1 MGLLSG
7 FFSLGRNINKT
18 KNDTDNQVEGVISDL
33 LPELKLNMTDD
44 ELISLSTTWQN
55 SWNKELDELK
65 KRRENNKNYW
75 LGKHYSTVENAINDG
90 KPLADNLIFESLES
104 FLPVATKQN
113 PEPVVTADN
122 SQPGQ
127 DLSGKVQKM
136 LIYQADTQKLKLK
149 IKGAVRHWAINLVGV
164 IKVGWSER
172 KNDMDT
178 KVIKPQD
185 LILDPDATIDEDGYT
200 GEFIGH
206 YREDSAGT
214 LIKKFSKKKDV
225 ITKQVDNKMGTKL
238 RYVEWWTSEYT
249 FWRLG
254 NEILDK
260 IKNPHWNYDSEKDVT
275 DETGAVSKEPVKGQ
289 NHFPAPA
296 MPFIFLSVYNLGEKP
311 FDITSIIEQNI
322 SLQDL
327 INKRLKQIDKNAD
340 KTNGAIAV
348 GGQLTEE
355 QAKKVSE
362 AVRKGGTIYVPTV
375 TNINEAVATLQVA
388 ALPSYIYQSLIDY
401 RSELRN
407 IFGTRGLTSQGV
419 AQEKTVRGKII
430 SSGMDSDRVGGG
442 ISEYIEQFADS
453 IFNWMVQLIY
463 VYYDEEHAGAIIGKD
478 RATEYVS
485 LKNSDINRKLLV
497 SVKSGSM
504 IPRDSM
510 SKRNEAVDLWGAGA
524 LDPIT
529 LFDRLEFADPKE
541 AAIKLFLWKTAPLQ
555 LLNGQYTLPQ
565 MPIVPTVTP
574 GAPNPEPEGGA
585 GPAQGAEGTD
595 NLLNRVPIQ

>member
-18 KNDTDNQVEGVISDL
+18 KNDDNQPTEGVISDL
-33 LPELKLNMTDD
+33 LPELKLSMNDD
-44 ELISLSTTWQN
+44 ELISLSTTWQAA
-55 SWNKELDELK
+55 WERELAELK
-65 KRRENNKNYW
+65 KRQDNNKNYW
-75 LGKHYSTVENAINDG
+75 LGKHYSTVEGVTNET

-122 SQPGQ
+122 TEAGQ
-127 DLSGKVQKM
+127 RLSGDLQKT
-136 LIYQADTQKLKLK
+136 LIYQTDIQKLKLK
-149 IKGAVRHWAINLVGV
+149 LKGAVRHWAINLIGV
-164 IKVGWSER
+164 IEVGWSER
-172 KNDMDT
+172 KNDIDT
-178 KVIKPQD
+178 KVVKPQD
-185 LILDPDATIDEDGYT
+185 LILDPNATIDEDGYT
-200 GEFIGH
+200 GEFIGR
-206 YREDSAGT
+206 YKEDSASA
-214 LIKKFSKKKDV
+214 LIKRFPKQKDY
-225 ITKQVDNKMGTKL
+225 ISKQVDNKMGTKIK
-238 RYVEWWTSEYT
+238 YTIWWTNEYT

-254 NEILDK
+254 NQILDK

-275 DETGAVSKEPVKGQ
+275 DEQGVVTKEPVKGQ
-289 NHFPAPA
+289 NHFPAPE
-296 MPFIFLSVYNLGEKP
+296 MPFIFLSIFNLGEKP
-311 FDITSIIEQNI
+311 YDITSIIEQNI

-401 RSELRN
+401 RVELRN

-419 AQEKTVRGKII
+419 AEEKTVRGKII
-430 SSGMDSDRVGGG
+430 STGMDSDRVGGG
-442 ISEYIEQFADS
+442 ISEYIEQFADK

-463 VYYDEEHAGAIIGKD
+463 VYYDEAHTAAIIGKD
-478 RATEYVS
+478 KAAEYIT
-485 LKNSDINRKLLV
+485 LKNTDINRKVLV

-504 IPRDSM
+504 IPRDSL
-510 SKRNEAVDLWGAGA
+510 SKRNEAIDLWGAQA

-529 LFDRLEFADPKE
+529 LFDRLEFPDPKE
-541 AAIKLFLWKTAPLQ
+541 AALKLFLWKVAPQQ
-555 LLNGQYTLPQ
+555 LLQGNYTLPQ
-565 MPIVPTVTP
+565 MPVVPTVNP
-574 GAPNPEPEGGA
+574 GNGGAPAPAPAPGQEPS
-585 GPAQGAEGTD
+585 
-595 NLLNRVPIQ
+595 LLNQVPIK